1 MSGKSIT
8 CSGIIVTDFCEAHV
22 ETRTFA
28 EE

>member
-1 MSGKSIT
+1 MSGKGIRCPGIT
-8 CSGIIVTDFCEAHV
+8 VTDFCEVHV